1 MMMDDDRFL
10 YYKSIPQTHSLP
22 SVMPSSKVTIS
33 LKDDVFV
40 IERYEDIMSDDEKAT
55 LWYTKEDKMRIQ
67 HSIKKTLK
75 TMKKNTNSC
84 NRCIRGLEHMRSRE
98 HLEQTKINM
107 DCVRLGVLKEQQRQ
121 KVHGIF
127 DPNELRYISSKASEW
142 AKNKAL
148 EQGAINSMCWLEL
161 AVKN

>member
-1 MMMDDDRFL
+1 M
-10 YYKSIPQTHSLP
+10 
-22 SVMPSSKVTIS
+22 MPSFKITNPKGYKKGNITFSPN
-33 LKDDVFV
+33 DDVFV
-40 IERYEDIMSDDEKAT
+40 IERYEDIMSDDEKAM
-55 LWYTKEDKMRIQ
+55 LWYTNQDKRKIQ

-75 TMKKNTNSC
+75 AMQKNTNTC

-98 HLEQTKINM
+98 HLEQTKINT

-127 DPNELRYISSKASEW
+127 DPNELRNISSKASEW